1 MDAIVLV
8 NPDNPSGHFIL
19 REDIL
24 RREEWA
30 RARGSSIIVDE
41 SFVDFADIPEQTLL
55 TQDIIDGHP
64 KLIVL
69 KSISKSFGVPG
80 LRLGILASADADMI
94 AAMKKDVSIW
104 NINSFA
110 EYYMQIIE
118 KYKDDYEDAMRRFMQ
133 VRERYLGKLA
143 KISALK
149 VFPSQANYVMCR
161 LENGMSSRK
170 LADTMLNRY
179 NILIKDLSTK
189 EGLNGGNYIRLSV
202 KTDEENDV
210 VVEVLNELLG

>member
-1 MDAIVLV
+1 MLV
-8 NPDNPSGHFIL
+8 NPDNPSGHFIV

-24 RREEWA
+24 RLEEWA
-30 RARGSSIIVDE
+30 AARDMSIIVDE

-55 TQDIIDGHP
+55 SQDILDRH
-64 KLIVL
+64 KRLVVL

-80 LRLGILASADADMI
+80 LRLGIIASADAEMI
-94 AAMKKDVSIW
+94 AAMKKDVAIW

-118 KYKDDYEDAMRRFMQ
+118 KYKDDYEDAMKRFME
-133 VRERYLGKLA
+133 VRRSYLDKLE
-143 KISALK
+143 KIPGLK

-170 LADTMLNRY
+170 LADIMLNRY

-189 EGLNGGNYIRLSV
+189 EGLRGGSYIRLSV

-210 VVEVLNELLG
+210 VVKVLAELLR

>member
-1 MDAIVLV
+1 M
-8 NPDNPSGHFIL
+8 
-19 REDIL
+19 
-24 RREEWA
+24 
-30 RARGSSIIVDE
+30 
-41 SFVDFADIPEQTLL
+41 DFADIPEQMLL
-55 TQDIIDGHP
+55 TQEIIDNHR

-80 LRLGILASADADMI
+80 LRLGIIASADDRMI
-94 AAMKKDVSIW
+94 AAMKKDVAIW

-118 KYKDDYEDAMRRFMQ
+118 KYKADYEEAMRRFMD
-133 VRERYLGKLA
+133 VRTRYLDKLA
-143 KISALK
+143 AIPALR
-149 VFPSQANYVMCR
+149 VFPSQANYVMCH

-170 LADTMLNRY
+170 LADIMLNKY

-210 VVEVLNELLG
+210 VAGVLSGLLK